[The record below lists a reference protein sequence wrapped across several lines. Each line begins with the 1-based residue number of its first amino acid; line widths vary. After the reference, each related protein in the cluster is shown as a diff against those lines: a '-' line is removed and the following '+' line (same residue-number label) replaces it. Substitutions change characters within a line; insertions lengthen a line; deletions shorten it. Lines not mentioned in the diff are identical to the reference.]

1 MTTIR
6 PGSPVVNSCGVV
18 IGIALPNENAAPVIR
33 TVADAEEL
41 LGRGAAVIHAR
52 GGVAEHLAAEV
63 GGPFV
68 GSNPTEREVA
78 AALNNLRL
86 ADRVAPSPEARVCP
100 ACFGRTVVAHFSY
113 RREAGELV
121 KCQRCCG
128 TGLRSHE
135 DIADALGIPWPS
147 EGDDLAHAPPPVD
160 LAAEN
165 AALRAALDASGELLA
180 EAHAELERLRGER

>member
-1 MTTIR
+1 MTAIR

-18 IGIALPNENAAPVIR
+18 IG
-33 TVADAEEL
+33 TVLDSRQDHEKVTAHISIPLRDA
-41 LGRGAAVIHAR
+41 VSV
-52 GGVAEHLAAEV
+52 GVS

-68 GSNPTEREVA
+68 GSNPTERA
-78 AALNNLRL
+78 IASTLNNLRL
-86 ADRVAPSPEARVCP
+86 SDRAAPSPEARVCP

-113 RREAGELV
+113 RREGGELV

-135 DIADALGIPWPS
+135 DIAAALDIPWPS

-165 AALRAALDASGELLA
+165 AALRAALATSGELLA
-180 EAHAELERLRGER
+180 EAHAEIDRLRGAT